1 MKTNQFQERFYR
13 KWSSSIKLNK
23 INVVERE
30 SDLLVLSDFVI
41 EKKIIS
47 KSILKYRK
55 QIESYIKKNK
65 NFLTSLKPIKI
76 NKISPEIIKKM
87 ANAAKISGVGP
98 MASVAGAISEYVG
111 KDFQRKCKDLII
123 ENGGDIFIKT
133 SKKRL
138 VGIYAGNSELSG
150 KISLEI
156 DPEDSPLGICTS
168 SGTVG
173 HSLSFGSAD
182 AVIVISNSAIIA
194 DCFATAIANKI
205 KIESDI
211 VDALKFVKIHKE
223 IKGIVI
229 IFKNILSAFGKIK
242 IVKNK

>member
-1 MKTNQFQERFYR
+1 MQICLQVIPCQESVKFFQMKTNQFQERFYR

-98 MASVAGAISEYVG
+98 MAAVAGAISEYVG

-133 SKKRL
+133 SKK
-138 VGIYAGNSELSG
+138 
-150 KISLEI
+150 
-156 DPEDSPLGICTS
+156 
-168 SGTVG
+168 
-173 HSLSFGSAD
+173 
-182 AVIVISNSAIIA
+182 
-194 DCFATAIANKI
+194 
-205 KIESDI
+205 
-211 VDALKFVKIHKE
+211 
-223 IKGIVI
+223 
-229 IFKNILSAFGKIK
+229 
-242 IVKNK
+242 